1 MYMQSPEIR
10 LAPAGGSPPRDAMLT
25 TTVVA
30 SLVVTVGSFIAADP
44 LLDTVRDAVSF
55 LEFPH

>member
-1 MYMQSPEIR
+1 
-10 LAPAGGSPPRDAMLT
+10 MLSA
-25 TTVVA
+25 TVVA

-44 LLDTVRDAVSF
+44 LLDTVRDTVSF